1 MLFRSQ
7 QLSFLFLFLFISC
20 STFDFKV
27 GQINNYPASMSD
39 HSNVTQERF
48 PDSNAVIL
56 FYGTD
61 YEIAGIEDGKIVVNI
76 KTRVVKKIFKAKT
89 YSEQNRIR
97 IDGDSKIASVSA
109 RLIKKNGEIKHI
121 PEKDIFMTTSS
132 FMYQGEKKE
141 KTSIVFSDIS
151 AEDGDIVD
159 KEYEFIYRE
168 SDSFNVA
175 LQNIDDTIPVLRRE
189 INIKYR
195 DGFFINEGSAWNLR
209 YKYLNG
215 KSGALTESSSG
226 GFIKIT
232 LVEKDLPER
241 KSDSMTEYAS
251 EGIRSLL
258 FSVSRFDSWNDL
270 SSYYFNRSIA
280 PALSGSDSGIVRNAV
295 YNAVSG
301 GLNEKQKIK
310 GIINYVR
317 KLTDDN
323 IKNGYIDQFDVLPPS
338 KTAELGKGND
348 RDRSLLL
355 YAMLMEAG
363 IKSEL
368 VYLNDRNNT
377 RLVEDFPAVMFLSR
391 MIVRCEDPENENGWL
406 YLDPEEKYNPPLFQS
421 NRNSDTAAL
430 VIGKEIKKALIKTPL
445 YRSEQ
450 EPEIREDIKIK
461 MISLDKAEVEVTI
474 KARNEIYSR
483 FAKLNDMNS
492 DEVRESLSEYV
503 FSRADIVDISG
514 YEIKT
519 DEDRN
524 EVTVKLKAEMTPPV
538 IKSTDRYYFAETIS
552 QFGFWGPLF
561 RSEKKRTSDIYIGRL
576 RNIEVLFE
584 LTLPEGFSFSDPD
597 KRKYDVSLGE
607 IIKTETDLMPE
618 GGKYYRKYSISY
630 LKNFVPAEKEKEYS
644 EFLYNTGR
652 QEYSIVFEKKE
663 GEK

>member
-1 MLFRSQ
+1 MLLRSQ
-7 QLSFLFLFLFISC
+7 LLPFLFLFLFISC

-27 GQINNYPASMSD
+27 GQINDYPASMSD
-39 HSNVTQERF
+39 HSSVTQEKF

-61 YEIAGIEDGKIVVNI
+61 YEITGIEDGKIIVNV
-76 KTRVVKKIFKAKT
+76 KTRTVKKIFKAKT
-89 YSEQNRIR
+89 YSEQNRIK
-97 IDGDSKIASVSA
+97 INDDSKITAVSA
-109 RLIKKNGEIKHI
+109 RLIKKNGEVKHI

-132 FMYQGEKKE
+132 FSYQGEKKE
-141 KTSIVFSDIS
+141 KASIVFSDIN

-159 KEYEFIYRE
+159 KEYEFVNRE
-168 SDSFNVA
+168 ADSFNVA
-175 LQNIDDTIPVLRRE
+175 LLNIDDAIPVLRRE
-189 INIKYR
+189 INIKYK
-195 DGFFINEGSAWNLR
+195 DGFFENEGKTWHLR

-215 KSGALTESSSG
+215 SSSALTESSSG
-226 GFIKIT
+226 GFRKIS

-241 KSDSMTEYAS
+241 KSDSMTEYAF
-251 EGIRSLL
+251 EGVRSFL
-258 FSVSRFDSWNDL
+258 FSVGRFDSWDEL

-280 PALSGSDSGIVRNAV
+280 PALSASDSGTVRNAV

-323 IKNGYIDQFDVLPPS
+323 IKDGYIDQFDVLPPS
-338 KTAELGKGND
+338 KTVELGKGND

-363 IKSEL
+363 IASEL
-368 VYLNDRNNT
+368 VYVNDRGNS
-377 RLVEDFPAVMFLSR
+377 RLVDDFPAIMFLSS
-391 MIVRCEDPENENGWL
+391 MIVRCKDPENAGAWL
-406 YLDPEEKYNPPLFQS
+406 YLDPVEKYNPPLFQS
-421 NRNSDTAAL
+421 PANSDVNAL
-430 VIGKEIKKALIKTPL
+430 VIGKDIKNALIKTSP
-445 YRSEQ
+445 YKNEQ
-450 EPEIREDIKIK
+450 IPEITEDIKIK

-483 FAKLNDMNS
+483 FAKLKDLNS

-524 EVTVKLKAEMTPPV
+524 EITVKLKAEMTPPV
-538 IKSTDRYYFAETIS
+538 IKSADRYFFTETVS

-576 RNIEVLFE
+576 RNIEVIFE
-584 LTLPEGFSFSDPD
+584 LTLPEGFKFSDLNQ
-597 KRKYDVSLGE
+597 RKYDVSLGE
-607 IIKTETDLMPE
+607 IIKTETDLKPE
-618 GGKYYRKYSISY
+618 EVKYHKKYTISY
-630 LKNFVPAEKEKEYS
+630 LKNFVPAPKEREYS
-644 EFLYNTGR
+644 EFLYNSGK
-652 QEYSIVFEKKE
+652 QEYSIIFEKEE